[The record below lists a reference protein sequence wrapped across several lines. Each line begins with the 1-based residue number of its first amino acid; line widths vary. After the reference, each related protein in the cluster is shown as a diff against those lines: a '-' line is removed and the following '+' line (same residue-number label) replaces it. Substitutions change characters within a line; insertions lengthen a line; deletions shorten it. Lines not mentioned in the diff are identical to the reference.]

1 MYRDQDINL
10 IKNTCV
16 LLSACSLMLSV
27 KARRAAT
34 ISNLTWGKFLTSSV
48 EVDSTLLQRISEE
61 ELKVQYREY
70 VRRLERVGQ
79 DLANKELS
87 DINLLEL
94 FLKPKNYN
102 LYQDIKGVMSSM
114 VRAAL
119 LISVESE

>member
-1 MYRDQDINL
+1 M
-10 IKNTCV
+10 
-16 LLSACSLMLSV
+16 
-27 KARRAAT
+27 
-34 ISNLTWGKFLTSSV
+34 
-48 EVDSTLLQRISEE
+48 
-61 ELKVQYREY
+61 QYREY

-94 FLKPKNYN
+94 FLKPKNNN

-119 LISVESE
+119 LISVESVVESWISTMEYHASQRRTLGEMLLHKEMVFAMNGPSPIHYDSIAQVTTEVFGI